1 MALKGVKCRCGKV
14 CGKFCKKVEENG
26 KYFLTLSPSVK
37 VDSLTS
43 MVRFFG
49 KATGKVDDKG
59 RLVFPSIFR
68 DAMIRGC
75 AEDMTLVVKKNVHQR
90 CLDLFPYE
98 EWVRRSD
105 KVLENRDPELNIED
119 AEFWTKYNDGVFTLV
134 PDGKLGRLNI
144 PSELLESAGITKEV
158 VFGGVGYKLQIWDAE
173 TMKADLLSDEKFKET
188 ASRLSVRK

>member
-1 MALKGVKCRCGKV
+1 
-14 CGKFCKKVEENG
+14 
-26 KYFLTLSPSVK
+26 
-37 VDSLTS
+37 

-49 KATGKVDDKG
+49 KACGKVDDKG
-59 RLVFPSIFR
+59 RIVFPAAFR
-68 DAMIRGC
+68 DAMVKEGL
-75 AEDMTLVVKKNVHQR
+75 EDMTLIVKKNVQQR
-90 CLDLFPYE
+90 CLDLFTYD

-105 KVLENRDPELNIED
+105 LVLAGLDPELSTED
-119 AEFWTKYNDGVFTLV
+119 ANFWTKYNDGVFTLV

>member
-1 MALKGVKCRCGKV
+1 
-14 CGKFCKKVEENG
+14 
-26 KYFLTLSPSVK
+26 
-37 VDSLTS
+37 

-49 KATGKVDDKG
+49 KANGKVDDKG
-59 RLVFPSIFR
+59 RIVLPAIFR
-68 DAMIRGC
+68 DALVRGG
-75 AEDMTLVVKKNVHQR
+75 AEEMTLIVKKNVQQR
-90 CLDLFPYE
+90 CLDVFAYE
-98 EWVRRSD
+98 EWIRRSD
-105 KVLENRDPELNIED
+105 LVLEGLDPELNTED
-119 AEFWTKYNDGVFTLV
+119 ADFWTKYNDGVFTAT